1 MRKVLAYV
9 DDSPDDLFLFR
20 AACKLAEVRLNLVM
34 IEGGA
39 EAIRYLDR
47 TDQYADRTQF
57 PEPDIVLLDLKMPGV
72 DGFAVLRHLRSDP
85 ARAECPVGLLTS
97 SNWPGD
103 IEQAREIGA
112 TWYFL
117 KPPDMARLI
126 EFVTVL
132 DECLH
137 DATACPKVET
147 RLSEF
152 SS

>member
-1 MRKVLAYV
+1 MSKVLVYV
-9 DDSPDDLFLFR
+9 DDSPDDLFLFQS
-20 AACKLAEVRLNLVM
+20 ACKLAEVRLDLVM

-39 EAIRYLDR
+39 EAIRYLDG
-47 TDQYADRTQF
+47 TDRYADRTQF

-85 ARAECPVGLLTS
+85 ARAEWPVGLLTS
-97 SNWPGD
+97 SDWPGD
-103 IEQAREIGA
+103 IEQAWEMGA

-137 DATACPKVET
+137 DATACLRVET
-147 RLSEF
+147 RLSKF